1 MWVQQSARQALHS
14 IQDSLMG
21 GEGKGGEGRGASR
34 GVVQS
39 LTRSSHYRLAPPISP
54 LDVSCRN

>member
-1 MWVQQSARQALHS
+1 
-14 IQDSLMG
+14 MG
-21 GEGKGGEGRGASR
+21 GEGNGREGRGKGGEGRGASR

-54 LDVSCRN
+54 LDVSCHN

>member
-1 MWVQQSARQALHS
+1 
-14 IQDSLMG
+14 MG

-39 LTRSSHYRLAPPISP
+39 LTNCGEKVRSSHYRLAPPISP
-54 LDVSCRN
+54 LAVSCRN